1 MSINTD
7 FSLTELKSL
16 CCSASD
22 MIARF
27 AEREPVKFES
37 LLKQI
42 DSKVRRYGDYHT
54 ELSAL
59 IADKDEVTLAKLLR
73 QYRVEKQVDLACRD
87 ILNQISIDKI
97 LHCVTELAMACLDVT
112 YHYVY
117 DSYVK
122 RYGIPLSQTGQQ
134 QHLTIFGMGKL
145 GGGELNF
152 SSDIDLIMAYPEKGQ
167 TQGNAHG
174 DKIIDNELFF
184 HRLAQ
189 KLIHLLDRY
198 DENGFVYRID
208 MRLKPF
214 GSVGTLCITFDAMKR
229 YYLQHGRN
237 WERYALVKM
246 RAVAGDTIAGD
257 ELVAALEDFIY
268 QRQVDYEAVG
278 SIEEMKT
285 KIIANANEKKLSPMP
300 MKKPCVITLN
310 WARVGFVKLNF
321 WYKRFR

>member
-1 MSINTD
+1 MSLNTD
-7 FSLTELKSL
+7 FSFVEIKSL
-16 CCSASD
+16 CCRASD

-42 DSKVRRYGDYHT
+42 DSKAPRYNDYYN
-54 ELSAL
+54 ELNAL
-59 IADKDEVTLAKLLR
+59 VVDKDEVALAKLLR
-73 QYRVEKQVDLACRD
+73 QYRVAKQVDLACRD
-87 ILNQISIDKI
+87 ILNQISVDKL
-97 LHCVTELAMACLDVT
+97 LH
-112 YHYVY
+112 
-117 DSYVK
+117 
-122 RYGIPLSQTGQQ
+122 QTGQQ

-189 KLIHLLDRY
+189 KLIHLLDTY

-214 GSVGTLCITFDAMKR
+214 GSVGTLCITCSMGVIGNAM
-229 YYLQHGRN
+229 L
-237 WERYALVKM
+237 W
-246 RAVAGDTIAGD
+246 
-257 ELVAALEDFIY
+257 
-268 QRQVDYEAVG
+268 
-278 SIEEMKT
+278 
-285 KIIANANEKKLSPMP
+285 
-300 MKKPCVITLN
+300 
-310 WARVGFVKLNF
+310 
-321 WYKRFR
+321 